1 MRWRGG
7 DPYIH
12 FVEGVDRVLI
22 MRTYR
27 ALRDLGVPAGA
38 ARIAI
43 HQMIHVGI
51 RSTFRWAERFEEQT

>member
-12 FVEGVDRVLI
+12 FVEGVDRRLI

-27 ALRDLGVPAGA
+27 GLRRSGVSRLG
-38 ARIAI
+38 ARTAI

-51 RSTFRWAERFEEQT
+51 RSTFRWQT